1 MKTRLGGRTAAIL
14 VVSHMLVAAAGFGA
28 GIYVLPVLT
37 APPGPDAAAVERM
50 NAGADWVGSF
60 SRDRADSDFLH
71 WGEGEFAIG
80 SGVVSFSGRLA
91 PGPDYRLYLSPEFV
105 ETEADFNR
113 LKADMVEVGPVR
125 SFGNFMIPFAADIDA
140 SKYRAAVVWCEA
152 FGQFITSGRY
162 ARRGG

>member
-1 MKTRLGGRTAAIL
+1 MKKLGARTAAIL
-14 VVSHMLVAAAGFGA
+14 VVSHMLVAAAGFAA
-28 GIYVLPVLT
+28 GIYVLPILT
-37 APPGPDAAAVERM
+37 APPAPDARAVADAAA
-50 NAGADWVGSF
+50 AGEYAGTF
-60 SRDRADSDFLH
+60 SRDRADSDRLH

-80 SGVVSFSGRLA
+80 GDTVSFAGRLA

-113 LKADMVEVGPVR
+113 LKARMVEVGPVR
-125 SFGNFMIPFAADIDA
+125 TFENFMVPLDAGIDP
-140 SKYRAAVVWCEA
+140 SNYRAAVVWCEA